1 MRKQLQ
7 KDNEGLKIYFTKR
20 EMKLYGL
27 VEGDVL
33 DLEDMFIMENKKSRK
48 KNGNKSK

>member
-27 VEGDVL
+27 IEGDVL
-33 DLEDMFIMENKKSRK
+33 DLEDMFVMEKKRTK
-48 KNGNKSK
+48 GGKLK